1 MAPRLEAQLQRQ
13 QQNQLVLEAPRD
25 EPPRRDDAFLPRDS
39 RGFGDS
45 EGVAAAAAEAPP
57 PLPAKT
63 GFRGGGGGGGYDY
76 DGFWGQEEAGRGK
89 PHPQGP
95 LALPLPRRNGA
106 TAPHPTKPASSVKAT
121 AADEDGGADGS
132 RPLAP
137 PFLPPPAPRSS
148 EGAPLLAPHAAPN
161 QQVPLNPDDAA
172 AAEAGANDP
181 YGPSG
186 LGDPAMAM
194 MMAPSPYGG
203 MYGAGGGMYG
213 SGAYGGMYGAGAG
226 GAYGG
231 GYGMLPPS
239 AMMMGGMMGYG
250 GVGAGGGILG
260 PLSSLNQFLFG
271 VQAVVFS
278 LGQAVQIVGMNASAI
293 HQLLESAT
301 AMFDHA
307 AATYREL
314 RDLERKHRGGE
325 EHESDRDRKRRRR
338 LQALRWALAAAASYA
353 GYRLAR
359 RVLAGLLGA
368 PPQQQH
374 GWARSQSLLPPPAGP
389 PPPPAP
395 AAPHRLPADP
405 KS

>member
-1 MAPRLEAQLQRQ
+1 M
-13 QQNQLVLEAPRD
+13 
-25 EPPRRDDAFLPRDS
+25 
-39 RGFGDS
+39 
-45 EGVAAAAAEAPP
+45 
-57 PLPAKT
+57 
-63 GFRGGGGGGGYDY
+63 
-76 DGFWGQEEAGRGK
+76 RGK

-95 LALPLPRRNGA
+95 LALALPRRTGA
-106 TAPHPTKPASSVKAT
+106 AAPYPTNPASAAKAT
-121 AADEDGGADGS
+121 AADDDEGGGANGS
-132 RPLAP
+132 RPFAP
-137 PFLPPPAPRSS
+137 SAAPPAPRSS
-148 EGAPLLAPHAAPN
+148 EGAPLLAPYAAPN

-314 RDLERKHRGGE
+314 RDLERKHQGGA
-325 EHESDRDRKRRRR
+325 EHESDQDRKRRRR

-359 RVLAGLLGA
+359 RVVAGLIGA

-374 GWARSQSLLPPPAGP
+374 GWARSQPLLPPPAGP
-389 PPPPAP
+389 PTPPAP